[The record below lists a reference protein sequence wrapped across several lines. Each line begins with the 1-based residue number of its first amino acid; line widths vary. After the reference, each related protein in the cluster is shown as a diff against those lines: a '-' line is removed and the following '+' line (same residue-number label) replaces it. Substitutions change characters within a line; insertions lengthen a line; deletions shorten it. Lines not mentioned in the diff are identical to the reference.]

1 MKNRPLI
8 LILIVM
14 LGLSALALGQQT
26 RSPRPRPERAR
37 DPVCGLIVDKD
48 PQLSAEYDGVTY
60 YFCSNA
66 DKEKFKKNP
75 RKYVRKK

>member
-1 MKNRPLI
+1 MKNRLLI
-8 LILIVM
+8 IILVVM
-14 LGLSALALGQQT
+14 LGLSALAFGQ
-26 RSPRPRPERAR
+26 RNPRPRPERAR

-75 RKYVRKK
+75 QKYVRKK

>member
-8 LILIVM
+8 IVLIVM
-14 LGLSALALGQQT
+14 LGLSVLAFGQT
-26 RSPRPRPERAR
+26 RNSRPRPPRAR

-48 PQLSAEYDGVTY
+48 PKLSAEYDGVTY

-75 RKYVRKK
+75 QKYVRKK

>member
-8 LILIVM
+8 IILIVM
-14 LGLSALALGQQT
+14 LGLSALTFGQT
-26 RSPRPRPERAR
+26 RNPRPRPERAR

-48 PQLSAEYDGVTY
+48 PQLSAEHDGVTY

-66 DKEKFKKNP
+66 DREKFKKNP
-75 RKYVRKK
+75 QKYVRKK